1 MRAVPLRCG
10 PQTLKGDTKMV
21 DALHTFFVAWGET
34 DATKRL
40 EALKG
45 ALADN
50 FTYIDPRSEAP
61 ISNLDALNGYVG
73 MYSQYAPGAT
83 AAVVNSSET
92 KGHHRLTVAFR
103 MADGNEQLGQYCVEL
118 DADGRT
124 KRMIG
129 FAGLGEPE

>member
-1 MRAVPLRCG
+1 MGAVPSRCG

-21 DALHTFFVAWGET
+21 DALNAFFVAWGET
-34 DATKRL
+34 DATKRS

-61 ISNLDALNGYVG
+61 ISDLDALNGYVG
-73 MYSQYAPGAT
+73 MYAQYAPGAT
-83 AAVVNSSET
+83 AAVVNTSET
-92 KGHHRLTVAFR
+92 NGQYRLTVAFR
-103 MADGNEQLGQYCVEL
+103 MADGKEQLGQYYVEL
-118 DADGRT
+118 DAESRAT
-124 KRMIG
+124 RLIG